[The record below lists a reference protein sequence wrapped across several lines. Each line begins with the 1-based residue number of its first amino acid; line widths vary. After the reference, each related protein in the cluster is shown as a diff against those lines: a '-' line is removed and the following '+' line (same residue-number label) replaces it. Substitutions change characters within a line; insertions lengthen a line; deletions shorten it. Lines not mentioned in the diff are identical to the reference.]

1 MDHMPS
7 PFKTL
12 TSLAAIG
19 LGVTLLTG
27 PANAVPTA
35 TPSDLTSPG
44 FQVRRRLLEPGKAP
58 LALRQGLLRAEL
70 CRQVVPRRALW
81 RSDEIRELQRFDPET
96 LWPPSMRYFHILG
109 DPSRL
114 INSLAILMFSL
125 LRS

>member
-44 FQVRRRLLEPGKAP
+44 FQVHDAGDSSRGKRRSLYVKDYYAP
-58 LALRQGLLRAEL
+58 NYAGRSYRAVPYGGATRSANCSGLTPRP
-70 CRQVVPRRALW
+70 CGRRACA
-81 RSDEIRELQRFDPET
+81 T
-96 LWPPSMRYFHILG
+96 
-109 DPSRL
+109 
-114 INSLAILMFSL
+114 SLSWAILTFN
-125 LRS
+125 

>member
-1 MDHMPS
+1 MPS

-44 FQVRRRLLEPGKAP
+44 F
-58 LALRQGLLRAEL
+58 
-70 CRQVVPRRALW
+70 
-81 RSDEIRELQRFDPET
+81 
-96 LWPPSMRYFHILG
+96 
-109 DPSRL
+109 
-114 INSLAILMFSL
+114 
-125 LRS
+125 